1 MILQSKMITQSI
13 ITTTLFILGLLL
25 SPSIGGLLFAD
36 AVGINAS
43 IAKNHLLTIATCID
57 QPVIKHIGYDNIF
70 DAHDVSSLLHDNM
83 MMSKVVDDA
92 DNGTCNIAMD
102 NSGSALSITYHPTSG
117 YVGQD
122 KCTYKMCIVED
133 DGDATNAAT
142 KVCSELTI
150 AIDVEDCS
158 AVGATNKE
166 DEVIGIGGEEYHVL
180 GDEKVSYECSYDV
193 DTCCVHKM

>member
-1 MILQSKMITQSI
+1 MITQSI
-13 ITTTLFILGLLL
+13 ITTTTTLFILGLLL

-36 AVGINAS
+36 AVGLNS
-43 IAKNHLLTIATCID
+43 PIAKTHHYPIATCID
-57 QPVIKHIGYDNIF
+57 QPVTKHIGYDDIF
-70 DAHDVSSLLHDNM
+70 DNNDVSSLLHDNM

-92 DNGTCNIAMD
+92 NNGVCDVAMD
-102 NSGSALSITYHPTSG
+102 NSGLALIMKYHPTSG

-122 KCTYKMCIVED
+122 KCTYEICIVDD

-158 AVGATNKE
+158 AVAAIKE
-166 DEVIGIGGEEYHVL
+166 DVPTGDEYDVPMY
-180 GDEKVSYECSYDV
+180 EKVSYVSV
-193 DTCCVHKM
+193 QSGNP